1 MTEDQQ
7 PDLIS
12 QFRELGE
19 NLKSVLQTAWES
31 EEAQQFKEEIKHG
44 LEELGNAASDA
55 VKDFDSSEAGN
66 RIRSEAKDIKAR
78 IESGE
83 LETKARLELSKVLDR
98 INTELQKTQESFAK
112 SQTDREA

>member
-1 MTEDQQ
+1 MTENQQ

-31 EEAQQFKEEIKHG
+31 EEAQQFKEEIKDG

-55 VKDFDSSEAGN
+55 VRDFNTNEAGN
-66 RIRSEAKDIKAR
+66 RIRSEAKDIRAR

-83 LETKARLELSKVLDR
+83 LESKARLELSKVLDM
-98 INTELQKTQESFAK
+98 INSELQKTRKSFSK
-112 SQTDREA
+112 SETDPEA